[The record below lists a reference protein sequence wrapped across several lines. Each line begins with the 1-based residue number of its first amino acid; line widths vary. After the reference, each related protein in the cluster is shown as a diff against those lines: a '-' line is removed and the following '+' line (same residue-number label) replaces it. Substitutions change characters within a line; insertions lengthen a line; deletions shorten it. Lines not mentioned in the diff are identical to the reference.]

1 MGSFLNSMIDLA
13 KADRQTIVLAE
24 GDDPRTLQAAER
36 ILADG
41 VADLIILGD
50 VDAMTASSRN
60 LAGARL
66 MDPATSE
73 LRERF
78 AEELFELRRAKGMT
92 AKKAYETVADPLY
105 FGVMLVK
112 DGLADGMVAGAC
124 HSTGDVLRPSL

>member
-50 VDAMTASSRN
+50 VDAITASSRH
-60 LAGARL
+60 LA
-66 MDPATSE
+66 
-73 LRERF
+73 
-78 AEELFELRRAKGMT
+78 
-92 AKKAYETVADPLY
+92 
-105 FGVMLVK
+105 
-112 DGLADGMVAGAC
+112 
-124 HSTGDVLRPSL
+124 